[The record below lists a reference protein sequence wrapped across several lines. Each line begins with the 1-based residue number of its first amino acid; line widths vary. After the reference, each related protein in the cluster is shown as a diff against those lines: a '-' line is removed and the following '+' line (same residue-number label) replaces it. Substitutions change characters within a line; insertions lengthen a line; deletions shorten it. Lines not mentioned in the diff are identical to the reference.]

1 MAGTRYRVNNPV
13 APLPS
18 SPSHDLPITPVNTT
32 PAFSDTI
39 PGVHLA
45 ATPAPARPGRLLAK
59 LVLVNL
65 LLLALFIGLS
75 LLSLRWSLQSHL
87 ARTDAATTNLARTLQ
102 QNIGSTIDKLDLAL
116 RLAGHAHEERLQHGH
131 TSDDDVKQSLAEHQ
145 RLLAEG
151 EGLRITDAQGQV
163 LHGAGLPLPR
173 PVNVG
178 DRAYFVQARAVTDDR
193 LIMSEPLQSRLSG
206 RWVVVLARRLSAP
219 DGSFAGIIY
228 TSLSSRHFEQL
239 FASIDLG
246 EHGAVS
252 LRTASMRLVARRTTQ
267 GDNASAIGSDKV
279 SAELR
284 QALRTSPQG
293 GNYTAP
299 TTLDNIERINHY
311 ERVGRYPLYIVVGL
325 DAGEQLASWRLQR
338 VHLGLYLLIVAAAM
352 LGCSALIYRSWR
364 RDLQSQQA
372 TVQAGQRSQALLR
385 TSSDGVHVINAQGR
399 LVEVSDTFG
408 AMLGATREQLLG
420 THLGQWDAGLSTKDL
435 TALYTPIEPNRYG
448 KFSSVHRRVDGS
460 LLAVEVST
468 MGVLLDGEPLLF
480 CASRDVT
487 DRKTAAREHAAR
499 LVAEQQAR
507 ALSERVSEREE
518 FVRILA
524 HEVRQPLNNAS
535 AALQGARAALADRH
549 RPPPAE
555 QESTGAA
562 DAVQRAQSVIGE
574 IVASLNNTLAATALL
589 ASPDRIECHDTDVD
603 TLIELSLGDLDPQA
617 RHRVRI
623 VRQSATRTAS
633 MDMGLVR
640 LALRNLLG
648 NALAY
653 SPPDTEVVLRVS
665 DSDDPLALV
674 LEVLDQGP
682 GVPTSLQPHLFERG
696 ARGDNGVPGHGLGLF
711 IVQRVM
717 ALHGGVV
724 DLRPNTPQGSI
735 FRLLLP
741 QDG

>member
-1 MAGTRYRVNNPV
+1 MNNPP
-13 APLPS
+13 AARPS
-18 SPSHDLPITPVNTT
+18 CTSPVHSAQTVSST
-32 PAFSDTI
+32 PAFSDTTGAR
-39 PGVHLA
+39 PTESV
-45 ATPAPARPGRLLAK
+45 ARPGRLLAW

-65 LLLALFIGLS
+65 FLLALFIGLS
-75 LLSLRWSLQSHL
+75 VLSLRWSLQSHL

-102 QNIGSTIDKLDLAL
+102 QNIGSTIDKLDLTL
-116 RLAGHAHEERLQHGH
+116 RLAGLAHEERLQNGLN
-131 TSDDDVKQSLAEHQ
+131 SDAEINQSLAEHQ

-163 LHGAGLPLPR
+163 RHGAGLPLPR
-173 PVNVG
+173 PVNVS
-178 DRAYFVQARAVTDDR
+178 DRAYFEQARAATDGR
-193 LIMSEPLQSRLSG
+193 LIISEPLQSRISG
-206 RWVVVLARRLSAP
+206 RWVLVLARRLNAP
-219 DGSFAGIIY
+219 DGSFAGVIY
-228 TSLSSRHFEQL
+228 TSLASRHFEQL

-267 GDNASAIGSDKV
+267 GDNASAVGKANV

-284 QALRTSPQG
+284 QALRISPQG

-311 ERVGRYPLYIVVGL
+311 ERVGRYPLYVVVGL
-325 DAGEQLASWRLQR
+325 DASEQLASWRLQR
-338 VHLGLYLLIVAAAM
+338 AHLGLYLLIVAGAM
-352 LGCSALIYRSWR
+352 VGCSVLIYRSWR

-385 TSSDGVHVINAQGR
+385 TSSDGVHVINTEGR

-408 AMLGATREQLLG
+408 AMLGATREHLLG

-435 TALYTPIEPNRYG
+435 TALYTPIVPNRYG

-460 LLAVEVST
+460 LLEVEVST

-487 DRKTAAREHAAR
+487 DRKAAAREHAAR

-535 AALQGARAALADRH
+535 AALQGARAALVDRH
-549 RPPPAE
+549 KPAPAE
-555 QESTGAA
+555 SEPSSVV
-562 DAVQRAQSVIGE
+562 DAVQRAQSVIGQ

-603 TLIELSLGDLDPQA
+603 TLIELSLGDLAPQA

-623 VRQSATRTAS
+623 VRHAATRTAS

-653 SPPDTEVVLRVS
+653 SPAETEVVLRVS

-682 GVPTSLQPHLFERG
+682 GVPPSLRPHLFERG

-717 ALHGGVV
+717 TLHGGMV
-724 DLRPNTPQGSI
+724 DLQPNTPHGSI

>member
-1 MAGTRYRVNNPV
+1 MAGARYSVNNPGATRPSCLSLV
-13 APLPS
+13 LPAR
-18 SPSHDLPITPVNTT
+18 PVSTT
-32 PAFSDTI
+32 PAFSDTT
-39 PGVHLA
+39 GA
-45 ATPAPARPGRLLAK
+45 RPAEAHARPGRLLAW
-59 LVLVNL
+59 LTLVNL

-75 LLSLRWSLQSHL
+75 VLSLRWSLQSHL
-87 ARTDAATTNLARTLQ
+87 ARTDVATTNLARTLQ
-102 QNIGSTIDKLDLAL
+102 QNISSTIDKLDLTL
-116 RLAGHAHEERLQHGH
+116 RLAGLAHEERLQNGL
-131 TSDDDVKQSLAEHQ
+131 TSDTDIDQSLREHQ

-163 LHGAGLPLPR
+163 RHGAGLPLPR
-173 PVNVG
+173 PVNVS
-178 DRAYFVQARAVTDDR
+178 DRPYFAQARAATNGR
-193 LIMSEPLQSRLSG
+193 LIMSEPLQSRISG
-206 RWVVVLARRLSAP
+206 RWVVVLARRLNAP
-219 DGSFAGIIY
+219 DGSFAGVIY

-239 FASIDLG
+239 FATIDLG
-246 EHGAVS
+246 EYGAVS

-267 GDNASAIGSDKV
+267 GDNASAVGSDKV
-279 SAELR
+279 SPELR
-284 QALRTSPQG
+284 HALRISPQG

-325 DAGEQLASWRLQR
+325 DASEQLASWRLQR
-338 VHLGLYLLIVAAAM
+338 AHLGVYLLIVATAM

-364 RDLQSQQA
+364 RDIQSQQA

-385 TSSDGVHVINAQGR
+385 TSSDGVHVINTEGR

-420 THLGQWDAGLSTKDL
+420 THLAQWDAGLSTKDL
-435 TALYTPIEPNRYG
+435 TALYAPIVPNRYG

-460 LLAVEVST
+460 LMDVEVST
-468 MGVLLDGEPLLF
+468 VGVLLDGEPLLF

-487 DRKTAAREHAAR
+487 DRKAAAREHAAR

-535 AALQGARAALADRH
+535 AALQGARAALADH
-549 RPPPAE
+549 P
-555 QESTGAA
+555 TGVA
-562 DAVQRAQSVIGE
+562 DAVQRAQSVIGQ

-623 VRQSATRTAS
+623 VRQAATRTAS

-653 SPPDTEVVLRVS
+653 SPADTEVVLRVS

-674 LEVLDQGP
+674 LEVVDQGP
-682 GVPTSLQPHLFERG
+682 GVPDSLRPHLFERG

-717 ALHGGVV
+717 MLHGGVV
-724 DLRPNTPQGSI
+724 DLQPNTPHGSI

>member
-1 MAGTRYRVNNPV
+1 MAGRRYRVNNPV
-13 APLPS
+13 AQPPS
-18 SPSHDLPITPVNTT
+18 SPSQVHPITTVSTT
-32 PAFSDTI
+32 PVFSDTI
-39 PGVHLA
+39 SGALKA
-45 ATPAPARPGRLLAK
+45 SPARPGRMLAW
-59 LVLVNL
+59 LVLANL

-102 QNIGSTIDKLDLAL
+102 QNMGSTIDKLDLAL

-131 TSDDDVKQSLAEHQ
+131 PSDDEVNQSLAEYQ
-145 RLLAEG
+145 RLLDEG

-163 LHGAGLPLPR
+163 RHGAGLPLPR
-173 PVNVG
+173 PVNVA
-178 DRAYFVQARAVTDDR
+178 DRAYFEQARTATEAR
-193 LIMSEPLQSRLSG
+193 LIMSEPLQSRISG
-206 RWVVVLARRLSAP
+206 RWVLVLARRLNAP

-228 TSLSSRHFEQL
+228 TSLSSRHFERL
-239 FASIDLG
+239 FTTIDLG

-267 GDNASAIGSDKV
+267 GDNASAVGSDKV

-284 QALRTSPQG
+284 QALRASPQG

-311 ERVGRYPLYIVVGL
+311 ERVGRYPLYVVVGL

-338 VHLGLYLLIVAAAM
+338 AHLGVYLLIVALTM

-364 RDLQSQQA
+364 REIQSQQA

-385 TSSDGVHVINAQGR
+385 TSSDGVHVINSQGR

-408 AMLGATREQLLG
+408 AMLGATRDQLLG

-435 TALYTPIEPNRYG
+435 AALYTPIEPNRYG
-448 KFSSVHRRVDGS
+448 KFSSVHRRMDGS

-468 MGVLLDGEPLLF
+468 VGVLLDGEPLLF

-487 DRKTAAREHAAR
+487 DRKAAAREHAAR

-535 AALQGARAALADRH
+535 AALQGARSALVDRRAPAPGEKDAD
-549 RPPPAE
+549 
-555 QESTGAA
+555 GVA
-562 DAVQRAQSVIGE
+562 DAVQRAQSVIGQ

-617 RHRVRI
+617 RYRVRI
-623 VRQSATRTAS
+623 ERQSATRTAS

-653 SPPDTEVVLRVS
+653 SPADTEVVLRVS
-665 DSDDPLALV
+665 DSDEPLALV
-674 LEVLDQGP
+674 LEVLDEGP
-682 GVPTSLQPHLFERG
+682 GVPPSLRPHLFERG

-717 ALHGGVV
+717 ALHGGLV
-724 DLRPNTPQGSI
+724 DLRPREPRGSI